1 MNNERVELV
10 DGQNEREGCG
20 RMGRS
25 RRLAFD
31 VRRAMAPAAIAAV
44 LLAVIGASIG
54 ASAAANTA
62 AGIGAGQA
70 LAGQTSSGP
79 FNLDLAGSIEL
90 ALRLNPGHRA
100 ALLDLEYARME
111 LTRAEADNAL
121 NASATALRQAQAKAA
136 SAGTALEV
144 QERQLRLDVQTA
156 YFGALNADA
165 GLELAKKSVEQAK
178 DSLRIVKLKK
188 NEGLATN
195 LDVLNAEKILLQAE
209 NGLATARDTAALACL
224 NLARALGVDLNAKL
238 DLKDEEFQY
247 QKLAI
252 NEDEFA
258 KKALAA
264 SFDLRQKRDSLEVAQ
279 MQARFS
285 SNDYTAP
292 LVARMAAN
300 RSESA
305 GLAAVEAEREVMG
318 QVKGLINSLRQAEA
332 SLKLAQKEQEIDA
345 ENYRVTKAR
354 YENGLE
360 ISNTLLAA
368 QVQLDR
374 SRQAARQ
381 ALFDYL
387 LARTRLLNYL
397 GE

>member
-1 MNNERVELV
+1 MAI
-10 DGQNEREGCG
+10 G
-20 RMGRS
+20 
-25 RRLAFD
+25 
-31 VRRAMAPAAIAAV
+31 VRRAMLPVAIAAV
-44 LLAVIGASIG
+44 LLAVIGAGGG
-54 ASAAANTA
+54 ASAAVNAA

-70 LAGQTSSGP
+70 LAGETSNGP
-79 FNLDLAGSIEL
+79 FNLDLAGSLQL
-90 ALRLNPGHRA
+90 ALKLNPGHRA

-111 LTRAEADNAL
+111 LAKVEADNAL
-121 NASATALRQAQAKAA
+121 NASAVALRQAQARAA
-136 SAGTALEV
+136 SAETSVGV

-209 NGLATARDTAALACL
+209 NGLVTARDTVALAGL
-224 NLARALGVDLNAKL
+224 NLAKALGVDLNAKL
-238 DLKDEEFQY
+238 DLKNEEFQY
-247 QKLAI
+247 QKLSI

-279 MQARFS
+279 MQAKFS
-285 SNDYTAP
+285 ANDYTAP

-305 GLAAVEAEREVMG
+305 GLAALEAEREVMA
-318 QVKGLINSLRQAEA
+318 QVKGLLNGLRQAEA
-332 SLKLAQKEQEIDA
+332 GLKLAQKEQEIDA
-345 ENYRVTKAR
+345 EDYRVTRAR

-360 ISNTLLAA
+360 IPNILLAA

>member
-1 MNNERVELV
+1 M
-10 DGQNEREGCG
+10 
-20 RMGRS
+20 
-25 RRLAFD
+25 AFD

>member
-1 MNNERVELV
+1 MAVN
-10 DGQNEREGCG
+10 G
-20 RMGRS
+20 
-25 RRLAFD
+25 
-31 VRRAMAPAAIAAV
+31 RRAMLSVAVAAS
-44 LLAVIGASIG
+44 LLALVGAG
-54 ASAAANTA
+54 AGAVAATSPATSAAT
-62 AGIGAGQA
+62 
-70 LAGQTSSGP
+70 SGP
-79 FNLDLAGSIEL
+79 LSLDLAGSIEL
-90 ALRLNPGHRA
+90 ALKLNPGHRA
-100 ALLDLEYARME
+100 SVLDLEYARME
-111 LTRAEADNAL
+111 LARAEADNAL
-121 NASATALRQAQAKAA
+121 NASTVALRQAQAKAA
-136 SAGTALEV
+136 SAEIALGA

-165 GLELAKKSVEQAK
+165 GLALAGKSVEQAK
-178 DSLRIVKLKK
+178 DSLRIVNLKK

-209 NGLATARDTAALACL
+209 NGLATAGDTAALACL

-238 DLKDEEFQY
+238 DLKDEEFHY

-258 KKALAA
+258 RKALAA
-264 SFDLRQKRDSLEVAQ
+264 SFNLRQKRDSLEVAR
-279 MQARFS
+279 MQAKFS
-285 SNDYTAP
+285 ANDYTAP

-300 RSESA
+300 RGESA
-305 GLAAVEAEREVMG
+305 EMAVVEAEREVTA

-332 SLKLAQKEQEIDA
+332 GLKLAQKEQEIDA
-345 ENYRVTKAR
+345 ENYRVTRAR

-360 ISNTLLAA
+360 IPNILLAA